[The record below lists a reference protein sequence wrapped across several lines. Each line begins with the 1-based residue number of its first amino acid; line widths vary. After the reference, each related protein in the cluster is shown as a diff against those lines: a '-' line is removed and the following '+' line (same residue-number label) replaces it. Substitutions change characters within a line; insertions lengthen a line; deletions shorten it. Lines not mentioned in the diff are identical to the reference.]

1 MPLSRFS
8 LSLSPQLTQLLESL
22 EAASEL
28 AAGQMCDALLDVN
41 LAKDVD
47 LAPFCADPAQHGD
60 VLELMLKR
68 LSTEQLES
76 SPAQTL
82 ARSDLISDLIS
93 DFKTQITSA
102 NVGTLGEKLHRKF
115 ELGGI
120 RASAKD
126 HFDRIMSDLYEIAI
140 NGKTVKGLEHID
152 PDLAAR
158 WFVMAARAKF
168 SGQRHSTWLSSA
180 TSVLRPLIDAEG
192 LIVDKQTEARL
203 LDEALGVGYT
213 WAVQL
218 CFLGLY
224 DAQTCIYYFDAT
236 YGTPFHNDKPLAKP
250 IKEMLFVA
258 IPTIDFVHE
267 RSDVVRV
274 LLDLARSSTSID
286 MGHVLACLLIPN
298 HAGVCVCVC
307 VYV

>member
-22 EAASEL
+22 EAASEP

-41 LAKDVD
+41 CQDVD
-47 LAPFCADPAQHGD
+47 LASFCADPAQHGD

-76 SPAQTL
+76 SPAQKP
-82 ARSDLISDLIS
+82 ARSDLIS

-120 RASAKD
+120 LASAKD
-126 HFDRIMSDLYEIAI
+126 HFNRIMRDLYEIAI